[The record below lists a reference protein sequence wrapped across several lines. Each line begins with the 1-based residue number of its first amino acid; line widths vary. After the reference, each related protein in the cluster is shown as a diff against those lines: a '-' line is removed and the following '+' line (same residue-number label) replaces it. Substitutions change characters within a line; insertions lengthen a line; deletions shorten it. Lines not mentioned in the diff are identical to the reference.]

1 MKTLAEELQFY
12 RVWRC
17 KVLSSGYH
25 NGATCNPS
33 DPHGGDWDCE
43 YRWIS
48 DLPDTEEIREAMG
61 AT

>member
-17 KVLSSGYH
+17 EVFSSGYH
-25 NGATCNPS
+25 NGCKCNPS
-33 DPHGGDWDCE
+33 EPHGGWNCE

-48 DLPDTEEIREAMG
+48 NLPDTEEIREAME
-61 AT
+61 AS